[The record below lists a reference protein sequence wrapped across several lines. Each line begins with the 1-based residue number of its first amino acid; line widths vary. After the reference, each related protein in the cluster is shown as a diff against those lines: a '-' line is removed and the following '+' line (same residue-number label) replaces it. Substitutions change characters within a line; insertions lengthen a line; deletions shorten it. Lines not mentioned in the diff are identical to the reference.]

1 MHIPCPR
8 ALLAITLLPVRQESA
23 ALVRTSTE
31 KEPPPPLPR
40 AERLRGLATEAFD
53 MLIIG
58 GGVTGAGAARDAAL
72 RGLRVALVERED
84 FASGTSSRSSRLI
97 HGGVRYLEH
106 GHLGLVFESSIER
119 MRLLRLAPHLVRP
132 LAFTWP
138 VYKGA
143 RIPRWKL
150 NAGLMLYDALALFR
164 NVKAHRGFNARQVLE
179 AEPHLL
185 PDGLKGGA
193 CYYDAATDDARLT
206 FVNALA
212 ASEAGAVVLNHAS
225 VHRLVIEEGKAR
237 GAVVVDHLS
246 GQELIVRARAIVN
259 ATGPW
264 SDEIRKLE
272 SQGEAAP
279 SVRGSKGVHIA
290 VPRERL
296 GNRNALTLLSPV
308 DGRVMFVLPAGKHA
322 IIGTT
327 ETATRAHPAEVR
339 ASEADVE
346 YLLASANAFFPQANL
361 VRADVVSAWAG
372 IRPLVARGYS
382 NSGGAGS
389 ASREHL
395 IDVSPSGVIAI
406 SGGKLTTYR
415 VMARDVVNA
424 VERQLGVPHRKS
436 NTETLPLP
444 GGELRSVDAELQTAL
459 AEIGNAEVAL
469 HLVRA
474 YGSRW
479 RQVWGLTREEVS
491 LGRPLVEGLP
501 YLRAEAAHGVTHEL
515 VHTLADLLIRR
526 LKVAFET
533 RDQGAHAARVAAE
546 VMAPRLGWDTAET
559 QRQLDA
565 YARDAGR
572 IFQVDPAD
580 G

>member
-1 MHIPCPR
+1 
-8 ALLAITLLPVRQESA
+8 VRNESA
-23 ALVRTSTE
+23 ALTRTTATQES
-31 KEPPPPLPR
+31 PPEPLPR
-40 AERLRGLATEAFD
+40 AERLRLLATEQFD
-53 MLIIG
+53 VVIIG
-58 GGVTGAGAARDAAL
+58 GGVTGAGTARDAAL
-72 RGLRVALVERED
+72 RGLRVALIERED

-138 VYKGA
+138 VYQGA

-164 NVKAHRGFNARQVLE
+164 NVKGHRGLNARQVIE
-179 AEPHLL
+179 AEPLL
-185 PDGLKGGA
+185 RSEGLKGGA
-193 CYYDAATDDARLT
+193 RYYDAATDDARLT
-206 FVNALA
+206 FANALG

-225 VHRLVIEEGKAR
+225 VRSLVIEEGKAR
-237 GAVVVDHLS
+237 GALVVDHLS
-246 GQELIVRARAIVN
+246 GQELTVRAKALVN

-264 SDEIRKLE
+264 SDEIRKLDSNRE
-272 SQGEAAP
+272 AP

-296 GNRNALTLLSPV
+296 GNRDALTLLSPV
-308 DGRVMFVLPAGKHA
+308 DGRVMFVLPADTHA

-327 ETATRAHPAEVR
+327 ESATRAHPAEVR
-339 ASEADVE
+339 ASEKDVE
-346 YLLASANAFFPQANL
+346 YLLASANAFFPQAKL
-361 VRADVVSAWAG
+361 TRADVVSAWAG
-372 IRPLVARGYS
+372 IRPLIAKGYADEG
-382 NSGGAGS
+382 NAGS
-389 ASREHL
+389 ASREHA
-395 IDVSPSGVIAI
+395 IDFSPTGVIAI

-424 VERQLGVPHRKS
+424 VERQLGIPRRKS
-436 NTETLPLP
+436 PTDTLPLP
-444 GGELRSVDAELQTAL
+444 GGDMASFDAELQA
-459 AEIGNAEVAL
+459 AAAVVGQVEVAR

-479 RQVWGLTREEVS
+479 RQVWSLTQEEAS
-491 LGRPLVEGLP
+491 LAQPLAPGLP
-501 YLRAEAAHGVTHEL
+501 YLRAEAAYGVSHEF

-526 LKVAFET
+526 LKVTFET
-533 RDQGAHAARVAAE
+533 RDLGAEAARSAAE
-546 VMAPRLGWDTAET
+546 VMAPRLGWDAVQT
-559 QRQLDA
+559 RQQLEA
-565 YARDAGR
+565 YSRDALR
-572 IFQVDPAD
+572 IFGVNPAE